1 MADTN
6 NTETTLTRS
15 NHDGSFCPWANSVWA
30 NKFKITSFK
39 SDPWRWNKEWDKV
52 LHTLPS
58 RDVYLTMGRMYRKD
72 SWSPTDISTHTQSL
86 RSGVHDLQ
94 NHMMGLDELAKKGD
108 FATAWLLIEEVE
120 RKRHLLKGV
129 EETCEHVGFGQD
141 SRALCPEIT
150 ISSMLK
156 QKGKAFVDFYGTFV
170 KGKDDV
176 GEDTLFLLSSE
187 WWENAVEGIPQSELD
202 KFAEPTFALLT
213 LHRNSFICESVGY
226 RAHREYI
233 SDK

>member
-1 MADTN
+1 MPPAMADTN
-6 NTETTLTRS
+6 STETTITR
-15 NHDGSFCPWANSVWA
+15 NHDSSFWANQ
-30 NKFKITSFK
+30 FRITSFK
-39 SDPWRWNKEWDKV
+39 SDPWRWNKEWEKV

-58 RDVYLTMGRMYRKD
+58 RDVYITMGRTYKKD
-72 SWSPTDISTHTQSL
+72 SLPPTEISTHTQDL
-86 RSGVHDLQ
+86 RDGVRETQ
-94 NHMMGLDELAKKGD
+94 NKMIGLHELAQKVD
-108 FATAWLLIEEVE
+108 FTTAWLLLEEAE
-120 RKRHLLKGV
+120 RKRHLLKGM

-156 QKGKAFVDFYGTFV
+156 QRGRAFVDFYRTFK

-176 GEDTLFLLSSE
+176 GEDTAFLLSSE
-187 WWENAVEGIPQSELD
+187 WWEKAVEGVPQSVLD

-213 LHRNSFICESVGY
+213 LHRNYFICELVDY
-226 RAHREYI
+226 RAHSKDI